1 MKIFDAIEKNEFLEN
16 YWQKKPFIFRQAFG
30 QFDSPLSGDELAGL
44 AMEEGIE
51 SRLVWQTPGKTPNWH
66 LKSGPFSAGEFK
78 KLPASHWTLLV
89 QAVDRFVP
97 EVTKLLDAFNF
108 LPQWRVDDVMISYA
122 TEHGGVGPHY
132 DNYDVFLLQA
142 KGRRRWLLTTQN
154 CQPDNYLP
162 NLELRIMSQF
172 EVEEEYILE
181 EGDMLYLPP
190 HVAHNGISLSEECM
204 TYSFGYRS
212 YPARELWDSFS
223 QHCWDAPI
231 FSQLYKDPIWST
243 LKNSAEIP
251 QQAVDQARNL
261 LKKLIDDN
269 EAFNSWFGE
278 FVTGLDEQAE
288 AFLPCEKQKKKAK
301 LSNYL
306 KKSGELA
313 RNPFSRFAYYENPDL
328 ELFINGERWNIQ
340 DVSAELV
347 KLIASQR
354 IISTSQLSDYSGN
367 SLDISFLNSLWDMG
381 LLEPV

>member
-16 YWQKKPFIFRQAFG
+16 YWQQKPFIFRQAFG
-30 QFDSPLSGDELAGL
+30 LFNSPLSGDELAGL
-44 AMEEGIE
+44 AMEEEIE
-51 SRLVWQTPGKTPNWH
+51 SRLVWQTPGKTPHWH
-66 LKSGPFSAGEFK
+66 LKRGPFSAGDFK
-78 KLPASHWTLLV
+78 KLPVSHWTLLV

-97 EVTKLLDAFNF
+97 EVAKLLDAFNF
-108 LPQWRVDDVMISYA
+108 LPQWRIDDVMISYA

-162 NLELRIMSQF
+162 DLELRIMSQF

-212 YPARELWDSFS
+212 YQARELWDSFS
-223 QHCWDAPI
+223 QHCWDTPI
-231 FSQLYKDPIWST
+231 FSQLYKDPNWST
-243 LKNSAEIP
+243 LKDSAEIP
-251 QQAVDQARNL
+251 QQAVDQARDL
-261 LKKLIDDN
+261 LKTLIDDN
-269 EAFNSWFGE
+269 KAFSSWFGK

-288 AFLPCEKQKKKAK
+288 AFLPCEMQKKKGK
-301 LSNYL
+301 LANYL
-306 KKSGELA
+306 KKSRELA
-313 RNPFSRFAYYENPDL
+313 RNPFSRFAYYETPNL

-340 DVSAELV
+340 DVSPELV
-347 KLIASQR
+347 KLIARQR
-354 IISTSQLSDYSGN
+354 IMSTSQLSDYSAN
-367 SLDISFLNSLWDMG
+367 SPDISFLNSLWEAD